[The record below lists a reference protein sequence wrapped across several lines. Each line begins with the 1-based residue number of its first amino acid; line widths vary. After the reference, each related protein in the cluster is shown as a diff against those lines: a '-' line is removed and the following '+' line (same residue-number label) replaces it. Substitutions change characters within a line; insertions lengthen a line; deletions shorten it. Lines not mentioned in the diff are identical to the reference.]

1 MVRKKTIAYLTR
13 QIDDNVGNQI
23 WAGVVQRAKELD
35 VNVFAFV
42 GGVLGKHDSNIV
54 YQLCDKKICDGIIT
68 WATSD
73 TDYID
78 YYNRFKGIPMVTLSL
93 DIAGFPSVSID
104 SYSGMKD
111 ALLHLIKEHNF
122 TKIAFIR
129 GPEHHVYAQQRYK
142 AYLDVHREF
151 NIKIDERKVTPPGTW
166 EKESGIEAINYFIV
180 QNKLRIPDDIQAI
193 VGANDYLVI
202 GAAEELK
209 KRGYKVPGDVSV
221 IGFNN
226 TPHAE
231 SFTPPVTSVAMP
243 YFEQGEHAL
252 EAICKVLNGEKI
264 DQRLL
269 LKSQL
274 ILHRSCGCKS
284 ESVTGISTN
293 VATVKFEKCLIE
305 RFHIRGRIKLQ
316 EKEEKNFDDIKQDV
330 IETIKSRVLFFLKSR
345 NEVSQSFDEIVTVLS
360 NKFVDSFLSSL
371 DNENNELF
379 LNSIEEI
386 LLFLAEYECN
396 IEAWH
401 GAISIL
407 RDAFNATNRIVEKY
421 LFAQDLFEQAR
432 VVVSEVVRRVHILR
446 NLEDNKKLQL
456 IRNIGAKL
464 ITTFDINK
472 LIDVLIDGLKRLD
485 FPSFYVA
492 LFEKPFRYNFPSPI
506 PEKANLVLAYV
517 DGKIL
522 SKNSEEVFNTDE
534 LIPEK
539 YKIKDRSTRFAVLPL
554 YFDKKQMGYM
564 LLELGPLEKYIYGAI
579 SEQLSSAFMGSF
591 LMKER
596 EKTEIFLEETI
607 DALQKKAI
615 VVSENSSKISQRVDD
630 VSAAVEE
637 IAANIRQISSR
648 TEEVLNVVKESVNMV
663 KNANDVISGL
673 NEKTDKISSIILMIN
688 DIAEKTNI
696 LALNANIEAARA
708 REYGK
713 GFKIVAN
720 EVKKLSV
727 LTVKS
732 TEEIKSV
739 ISAIQDGSKSSH
751 DIIVNA
757 VNVINKVFDLTD
769 AIKDA
774 VSQQV
779 TATNDVANK
788 LMDTA
793 YGSKEIFEAIKE
805 LSSTGSDVDGGATLI
820 ERIRRMKD
828 LDNN

>member
-1 MVRKKTIAYLTR
+1 MARKKNIAYLTR

-42 GGVLGKHDSNIV
+42 GGVLGTSDSNIV
-54 YQLCDKKICDGIIT
+54 YQLCNKKICDGIIT

-78 YYNRFKGIPMVTLSL
+78 YYTRFKGIPMVTLSM
-93 DIAGFPSVSID
+93 DIAGYPSVSID

-129 GPEHHVYAQQRYK
+129 GPEHHVYAQQRYQ

-151 NIKIDERKVTPPGTW
+151 NIKIDEHKVSAPGSW
-166 EKESGIEAINYFIV
+166 EKESGIEAINYFLI
-180 QNKLRIPDDIQAI
+180 QNKLRIKDDIEAI
-193 VGANDYLVI
+193 AGANDYLVI
-202 GAAEELK
+202 GAVEELK

-231 SFTPPVTSVAMP
+231 SFTPPLTSVAMP
-243 YFEQGEHAL
+243 YFEQGENAVDV
-252 EAICKVLNGEKI
+252 ICKILDGEKV
-264 DQRLL
+264 QQKTL

-274 ILHRSCGCKS
+274 VLHRSCGCKS
-284 ESVTGISTN
+284 ESVTGISTD
-293 VATVKFEKCLIE
+293 VQTVKFEKCLIE
-305 RFHIRGRIKLQ
+305 RFHIRGKIKLQ
-316 EKEEKNFDDIKQDV
+316 EREEKSFDDIKKDV
-330 IETIKSRVLFFLKSR
+330 IDAIKKRVLFFLKSR
-345 NEVSQSFDEIVTVLS
+345 NEVSQSFDDIISVMAE
-360 NKFVDSFLSSL
+360 KFVDSFITSL
-371 DNENNELF
+371 DNQNNELF

-407 RDAFNATNRIVEKY
+407 RDAFNGTNRIVERY
-421 LFAQDLFEQAR
+421 LLAQDFFEQAR
-432 VVVSEVVRRVHILR
+432 VVVSEVVRRVHISR
-446 NLEDNKKLQL
+446 NLEDSKKLQL

-464 ITTFDINK
+464 VTTFNMDKLLDI
-472 LIDVLIDGLKRLD
+472 LIDGLKTLD
-485 FPSFYVA
+485 FPSFYIV
-492 LFEKPFRYNFPSPI
+492 LFEKPFKYKFPEPI
-506 PEKANLVLAYV
+506 PEKSHLVLAYN
-517 DGKIL
+517 DGKIIT
-522 SKNSEEVFNTDE
+522 KNKSEFFNTDE
-534 LIPEK
+534 LIPKK
-539 YKIKDRSTRFAVLPL
+539 YLSDDRSARFAVLPL

-564 LLELGPLEKYIYGAI
+564 ILELGPIEKYIYGALR
-579 SEQLSSAFMGSF
+579 EQLSSAFMGSF

-596 EKTEIFLEETI
+596 EKTEKFLEETI
-607 DALQKKAI
+607 DTLQKKAV
-615 VVSENSSKISQRVDD
+615 VVSENSNKINQRVDD

-648 TEEVLNVVKESVNMV
+648 TEEVLNVVKESVDMV
-663 KNANDVISGL
+663 KKANLVISGL
-673 NEKTDKISSIILMIN
+673 NEKADRISSIILMIN

-720 EVKKLSV
+720 EVKKLAV

-732 TEEIKSV
+732 TDEIKSV
-739 ISAIQDGSKSSH
+739 ISDIQSGSKSSY

-757 VNVINKVFDLTD
+757 VNVINKVFELTD
-769 AIKDA
+769 NIKEA

-788 LMDTA
+788 LMETA

-805 LSSTGSDVDGGATLI
+805 LSSAGVETGSGDTLL
-820 ERIRRMKD
+820 EKIRKMKD
-828 LDNN
+828 LENN